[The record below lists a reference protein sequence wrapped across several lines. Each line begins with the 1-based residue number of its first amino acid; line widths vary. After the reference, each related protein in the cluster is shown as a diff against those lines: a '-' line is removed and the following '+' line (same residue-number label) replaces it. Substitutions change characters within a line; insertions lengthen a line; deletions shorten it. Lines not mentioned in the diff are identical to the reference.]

1 VTRSSIESGIRELA
15 TGQAILVGI
24 QSMLLMR
31 ASLLVAF
38 NKLHKALSRSFKD
51 DVPPS
56 SRATPPTS
64 LLVAPMA
71 MKICYAQY

>member
-1 VTRSSIESGIRELA
+1 VTRSSIESGIRELV

-64 LLVAPMA
+64 LLVAPLA
-71 MKICYAQY
+71 MKICCAQY